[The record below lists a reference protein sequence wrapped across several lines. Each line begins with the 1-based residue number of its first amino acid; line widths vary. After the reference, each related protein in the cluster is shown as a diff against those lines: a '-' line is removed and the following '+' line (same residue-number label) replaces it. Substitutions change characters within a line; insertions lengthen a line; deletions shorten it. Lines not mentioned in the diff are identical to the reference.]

1 MMSGTQQDQM
11 QLKRK
16 RAVKTAWLLAAVAI
30 TVFVAF
36 LLSGIL
42 AS

>member
-1 MMSGTQQDQM
+1 MMNDTQQDALQAR
-11 QLKRK
+11 RK

-42 AS
+42 GS

>member
-1 MMSGTQQDQM
+1 MMSGTQQDDM
-11 QLKRK
+11 QAKRK

-36 LLSGIL
+36 LLTGIL
-42 AS
+42 GS

>member
-1 MMSGTQQDQM
+1 MMTGTQQDEM
-11 QLKRK
+11 QARRK

-30 TVFVAF
+30 TVFIAF

-42 AS
+42 AA